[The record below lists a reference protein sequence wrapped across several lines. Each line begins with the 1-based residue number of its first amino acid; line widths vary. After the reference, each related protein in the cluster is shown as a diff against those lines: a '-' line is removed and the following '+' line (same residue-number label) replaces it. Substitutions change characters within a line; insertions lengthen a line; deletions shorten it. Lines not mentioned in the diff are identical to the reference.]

1 MNIFIIDRDENEAR
15 GLQWYLQ
22 SYLLNR
28 VEVIIL
34 ESMVQLN
41 KKKEEMIPDII
52 IVEMELIQQPND
64 FSLLGYLRE
73 KGTDLYA
80 LTAEPLFKHALKAIQ
95 LQVTHLFVKPVDLE
109 LLKEIINTS
118 RTVRVSDELVISE
131 SENSDHFYMQLF
143 SSSKNLFP
151 KENQLFF
158 LIEPDNRKD
167 IISLYKWLNDI
178 SSFMNLKIY
187 PLTKRIICVS
197 DFVEITEFEHRA
209 RTIMREWNSIN
220 DTYINIA
227 VYDGVPV
234 TLNQLYSEM
243 KKSLNQRF
251 YKGFEH
257 IFYVS
262 KHLVVKHLDPLLT
275 PEDQQLWIT
284 SLENHDISSIKNF
297 LYTLS
302 AQGSYYEEDLIRIYL
317 TSVLAQIRRFMK
329 KYDFQQKPDLEE
341 KYLKLFRII
350 LEHPILYTIIQ
361 EMILFTQS
369 LMKLAK
375 NEKEKANYGKL
386 TADLINDQYTNTA
399 FSLSSAAD
407 TLGITP
413 NYLSAVFSK
422 YHEIPFKRYLQQYR
436 LEQSK
441 NTLIHTELTISE
453 VAHANGFED
462 PNYYSKTFKEY
473 AGLPPNRY
481 RKRQRW
487 KVEGGMEL

>member
-1 MNIFIIDRDENEAR
+1 
-15 GLQWYLQ
+15 
-22 SYLLNR
+22 
-28 VEVIIL
+28 
-34 ESMVQLN
+34 
-41 KKKEEMIPDII
+41 
-52 IVEMELIQQPND
+52 
-64 FSLLGYLRE
+64 
-73 KGTDLYA
+73 
-80 LTAEPLFKHALKAIQ
+80 
-95 LQVTHLFVKPVDLE
+95 
-109 LLKEIINTS
+109 
-118 RTVRVSDELVISE
+118 
-131 SENSDHFYMQLF
+131 
-143 SSSKNLFP
+143 
-151 KENQLFF
+151 
-158 LIEPDNRKD
+158 
-167 IISLYKWLNDI
+167 
-178 SSFMNLKIY
+178 
-187 PLTKRIICVS
+187 
-197 DFVEITEFEHRA
+197 
-209 RTIMREWNSIN
+209 
-220 DTYINIA
+220 YINIA